1 MLIVEEIIL
10 REIRLP
16 LVEPFQ
22 ISSGTMTERRIFLV
36 QLIDKDGR
44 VAWGECVGGDEPN
57 YSPETV
63 ETCWQMIRDHISPRV
78 LDREFE
84 DPREVYPVL
93 EENFRG
99 HNMAKAAVEMAMW
112 ELAAQIEGVPLA
124 RLLGGTRDKIGTGI
138 SLGIQKDPQTI
149 AEKAAKAL
157 AEGYQKIKM
166 KIKPGKDIDY
176 VAAVREALGPD
187 APLMVDANNAY
198 TLADMDTLKRL
209 DTFGLVMIE
218 QPLAWDDVV
227 RHAALQKELTTPIC
241 LDESI
246 TGIEKAEDM
255 INLGSGKI
263 INIKPGRL
271 GGFTPSLA
279 VHDLCQEHGMPVWCG
294 GMLESGVGR
303 AHNVA
308 LASLPNFSIPGDL
321 SPSARYWERDLVDPE
336 WTMDEEGFVT
346 VPLDAPGLGVTL
358 DESRVDSL
366 TVRLET
372 LTPHSLE
379 ARP

>member
-36 QLIDKDGR
+36 QLIDNDGR

-112 ELAAQIEGVPLA
+112 ELAAQIERIPLA

-227 RHAALQKELTTPIC
+227 RHANLQKELTTPIC

-255 INLGSGKI
+255 IDLGSGKI

-271 GGFTPSLA
+271 GGFAPSIA
-279 VHDLCQEHGMPVWCG
+279 VHDLCQKHRIPVWCG
-294 GMLESGVGR
+294 GMLESGIGR

-321 SPSARYWERDLVDPE
+321 SPSARYWERDVVDPE
-336 WTMDEEGFVT
+336 WTMDDEGFVA
-346 VPLDAPGLGVTL
+346 VPLDTPGMGVTV
-358 DESRVDSL
+358 DEGRVESL
-366 TVRLET
+366 TVKVESVTPQT
-372 LTPHSLE
+372 LG
-379 ARP
+379 ARS

>member
-227 RHAALQKELTTPIC
+227 RHATLQKELTTPIC

-255 INLGSGKI
+255 IDLGSGKI

-279 VHDLCQEHGMPVWCG
+279 VHDLCQKHGIPVWCG

-321 SPSARYWERDLVDPE
+321 SPSARYWERDVVDPE
-336 WTMDEEGFVT
+336 WTMDDEGFVA
-346 VPLDAPGLGVTL
+346 VPLDTPGMGVTV
-358 DESRVDSL
+358 DEGRVESL
-366 TVRLET
+366 TVKVESVTPQT
-372 LTPHSLE
+372 LG
-379 ARP
+379 ARS